1 MKIGTL
7 LAAVML
13 ALLPTF
19 SAAAVPAG
27 TVSVAYAGS
36 LVATMEG
43 PLKTALRR
51 ESGLSF
57 AGEAKG
63 SRALANLIS
72 AGLRTPDVFISADPA
87 LVAKL
92 DARHL
97 VRGYAV
103 FGSARM
109 VIAYSQKSPQRALFE
124 RAAAGKLSIL
134 DVLANPAVRVGRTDP
149 QLDPKGTRTIR
160 VLQLLGKHFHD
171 PAKAQTVQ
179 RKAET
184 FPEEDLAV
192 RVESGEIDAGFFYS
206 TEIPGRDLHA
216 VELPTDANLSHDISY
231 ALAVMNAAPHPP
243 AAHTFARFVL
253 SGPGKAILE
262 KAGVRYFVHPHIAGS
277 P

>member
-1 MKIGTL
+1 MKIRAL
-7 LAAVML
+7 LAAVMV

-19 SAAAVPAG
+19 SAAAAPGA

-36 LVATMEG
+36 LVGTMEG

-51 ESGLSF
+51 DTGLGF
-57 AGEAKG
+57 EGEAKG

-92 DARHL
+92 NAQRL
-97 VRGYAV
+97 VGGFVV

-109 VIAYSQKSPQRALFE
+109 VIAYSQKSPRRALFE

-149 QLDPKGTRTIR
+149 QLDPKGARTIR

-171 PAKAQTVQ
+171 MQKAKTVE

-206 TEIPGRDLHA
+206 TEMPGRDLHA
-216 VELPTDANLSHDISY
+216 VELPNDANLSHDISY
-231 ALAVMNAAPHPP
+231 ALAVLTAAPHPQ
-243 AAHTFARFVL
+243 AARAFARFIL
-253 SGPGKAILE
+253 HGQGRSILE
-262 KAGVRYFVHPHIAGS
+262 RAGVRYFAQPRIAGS
-277 P
+277 L